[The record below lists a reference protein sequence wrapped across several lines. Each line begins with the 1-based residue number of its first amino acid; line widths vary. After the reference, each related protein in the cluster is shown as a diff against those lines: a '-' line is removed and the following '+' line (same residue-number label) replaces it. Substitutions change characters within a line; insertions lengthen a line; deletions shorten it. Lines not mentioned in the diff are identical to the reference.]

1 MPDKKEK
8 SGWIKKKVNHTH
20 IDELWDVINEMQEN
34 INFLNDKVDRVL
46 VRMGLQS

>member
-8 SGWIKKKVNHTH
+8 PTKKKVNYTH

-34 INFLNDKVDRVL
+34 LNFLNDKVDRIL
-46 VRMGLQS
+46 GRMGLQ